1 MSEKLMVG
9 GQAVIEGVMMRGPKK
24 VATAV
29 REPSGVITVDV
40 KPINSLAEKYPI
52 FKKPFFRGILSLGES
67 LVMGLK
73 SLTYSAQ
80 MAGEE
85 EADKLTNKDI
95 AITMVISLCAAILLF
110 VVIPTASVNLIT
122 TDSHVV
128 MNLWEG
134 LVRMIVF
141 FLYIYGISRAKDI
154 QRVFQYHGAEHK
166 TIHAYE
172 AGVELI
178 PENVQKFSRLHP
190 RCGTSF
196 LLIVMIVSI
205 FMFSFLGWPSLWER
219 IISRVLLLPVVAGIS
234 YELIRFAGR
243 SKNKIV
249 HAISLP
255 GLWLQYLTT
264 REPDDSMIEVAVKS
278 LKAAIEVEETAKVE
292 TKNDDMRHM
301 LEDEVK
307 ELSTR
312 KEVLE
317 GEFPILLL
325 PKDPN
330 DSKNVIMEIRGGV
343 GGEEAALFAGD
354 LFRMYS
360 RYAEMQGW
368 KVEMLDANPT
378 ELGGFKEV
386 SFCINGYGAYSK
398 LKYESGTHRVQRVP
412 QTESS
417 GRVHTSAVTVA
428 VLPEVEDVEVDIKAN
443 ELRIDT
449 YCASGAGGQYVNR
462 TETAVRITHIPTG
475 IVVQCQDEKSQ
486 LKNKEKAMRVL
497 RAKVQEQ
504 AQQAQNNEI
513 AADRKSQV
521 GSGDRSERIRTYNF
535 PQGRVTDHR
544 IGLTL
549 HKLDFVLNG
558 EIDEIINA
566 LITADQTERLKQ
578 VK

>member
-1 MSEKLMVG
+1 M
-9 GQAVIEGVMMRGPKK
+9 
-24 VATAV
+24 ATAV

-95 AITMVISLCAAILLF
+95 AITMAISLCAAILLF

-292 TKNDDMRHM
+292 TKMM
-301 LEDEVK
+301 
-307 ELSTR
+307 
-312 KEVLE
+312 
-317 GEFPILLL
+317 IL
-325 PKDPN
+325 
-330 DSKNVIMEIRGGV
+330 
-343 GGEEAALFAGD
+343 
-354 LFRMYS
+354 
-360 RYAEMQGW
+360 
-368 KVEMLDANPT
+368 
-378 ELGGFKEV
+378 
-386 SFCINGYGAYSK
+386 
-398 LKYESGTHRVQRVP
+398 
-412 QTESS
+412 
-417 GRVHTSAVTVA
+417 
-428 VLPEVEDVEVDIKAN
+428 
-443 ELRIDT
+443 
-449 YCASGAGGQYVNR
+449 
-462 TETAVRITHIPTG
+462 
-475 IVVQCQDEKSQ
+475 
-486 LKNKEKAMRVL
+486 
-497 RAKVQEQ
+497 
-504 AQQAQNNEI
+504 
-513 AADRKSQV
+513 
-521 GSGDRSERIRTYNF
+521 
-535 PQGRVTDHR
+535 
-544 IGLTL
+544 
-549 HKLDFVLNG
+549 
-558 EIDEIINA
+558 
-566 LITADQTERLKQ
+566 
-578 VK
+578 